1 MSGRH
6 RKPTTSSVGVAKIAV
21 TGFVL
26 GGGSIIL
33 AGQAQAATDAEW
45 DTVANC
51 ESSGNWSIN
60 TGNGY
65 HGGLQFAP
73 STWLGYG
80 GGQYAS
86 VAHLATR
93 EQQIAIGEKVLAGQG
108 KGAWPVCGRVLS
120 GPTPRNVSATP
131 AEADLEASAA
141 EAEAAAADPVSEA
154 PAPAAALDNPLPAA
168 PAPADEPAAP
178 APADEPAAPVLEDG
192 PTAPAPADEPA
203 APVLEDQPAAPAP
216 QEDTAPESPEPQII
230 AISESTTG
238 PDDILIADGPAAAAE
253 ATIVQAGLSAP
264 LPESPAEPTDPAGP
278 AEPPLVETEVVV
290 AEAAS
295 SDSPATGDT
304 TVVAA
309 EQIGVPH
316 LPSPDNPPPGT
327 SDEPIGPASNPNV
340 SYLKELWGALKN
352 QEIDRND
359 LLVALA
365 QRSFTAPVPGDA
377 VTAAPDPAAAPSQ
390 G

>member
-45 DTVANC
+45 DTVASC
-51 ESSGNWSIN
+51 EASGNWSIN

-86 VAHLATR
+86 AAYLATR

-120 GPTPRNVSATP
+120 GPTPRNVTTTP
-131 AEADLEASAA
+131 VDANLEESAA
-141 EAEAAAADPVSEA
+141 EAEVAAADPVSEA

-168 PAPADEPAAP
+168 PAPADQPAAP
-178 APADEPAAPVLEDG
+178 APADQPA
-192 PTAPAPADEPA
+192 APAPADQPA

-216 QEDTAPESPEPQII
+216 QEDTAPEAPEPQII
-230 AISESTTG
+230 AISETTSG
-238 PDDILIADGPAAAAE
+238 PDDILIADAPAAAAE

-278 AEPPLVETEVVV
+278 AEPELVQTDIIV
-290 AEAAS
+290 AEGAS
-295 SDSPATGDT
+295 TTSPATDDT

-377 VTAAPDPAAAPSQ
+377 VTPAPDPGAAPSE

>member
-154 PAPAAALDNPLPAA
+154 PAPAAALDNPLNRP
-168 PAPADEPAAP
+168 PRF
-178 APADEPAAPVLEDG
+178 
-192 PTAPAPADEPA
+192 
-203 APVLEDQPAAPAP
+203 
-216 QEDTAPESPEPQII
+216 SR
-230 AISESTTG
+230 TG
-238 PDDILIADGPAAAAE
+238 R
-253 ATIVQAGLSAP
+253 
-264 LPESPAEPTDPAGP
+264 
-278 AEPPLVETEVVV
+278 
-290 AEAAS
+290 
-295 SDSPATGDT
+295 
-304 TVVAA
+304 
-309 EQIGVPH
+309 PH
-316 LPSPDNPPPGT
+316 RRLRTNPPPRFSRT
-327 SDEPIGPASNPNV
+327 SPRRPRRRKTPRPSPL
-340 SYLKELWGALKN
+340 SPRSSRS
-352 QEIDRND
+352 RN
-359 LLVALA
+359 
-365 QRSFTAPVPGDA
+365 RRPVPM
-377 VTAAPDPAAAPSQ
+377 TS
-390 G
+390 

>member
-6 RKPTTSSVGVAKIAV
+6 RKPTTSSVSVAKIAV
-21 TGFVL
+21 TGFVI
-26 GGGSIIL
+26 GGGSIGL

-51 ESSGNWSIN
+51 EASGNWSIN

-86 VAHLATR
+86 AAYLATR
-93 EQQIAIGEKVLAGQG
+93 EEQIAIGEKVLAGQG
-108 KGAWPVCGRVLS
+108 RGAWPVCGRVLS
-120 GPTPRNVSATP
+120 GPTPRNVTTTP
-131 AEADLEASAA
+131 VDADLEESPA
-141 EAEAAAADPVSEA
+141 EAEAAAADPVSDG

-178 APADEPAAPVLEDG
+178 ALEDQ
-192 PTAPAPADEPA
+192 PAAPAPADEPA
-203 APVLEDQPAAPAP
+203 APAP
-216 QEDTAPESPEPQII
+216 QEDAAPETPQPQII
-230 AISESTTG
+230 AISETTSG
-238 PDDILIADGPAAAAE
+238 PDDIVIADVPASTAE

-264 LPESPAEPTDPAGP
+264 LPDAPAGPTDPAGP
-278 AEPPLVETEVVV
+278 AEQEIVETEVVV
-290 AEAAS
+290 AEAAATA
-295 SDSPATGDT
+295 SPATGDT

-377 VTAAPDPAAAPSQ
+377 VTPAPDPGAAPSE

>member
-26 GGGSIIL
+26 GGGSMAL

-51 ESSGNWSIN
+51 EASGNWSIN

-86 VAHLATR
+86 AAYLATR

-120 GPTPRNVSATP
+120 GPTPRNVTTTP
-131 AEADLEASAA
+131 VDADLEASAA
-141 EAEAAAADPVSEA
+141 EAEAAAADPVAEA

-178 APADEPAAPVLEDG
+178 APADEPAAPVLEDQ
-192 PTAPAPADEPA
+192 PA

-216 QEDTAPESPEPQII
+216 QEDTAPEAPEPQII
-230 AISESTTG
+230 AISETTSG
-238 PDDILIADGPAAAAE
+238 PDDILIADAPAAAAE

-278 AEPPLVETEVVV
+278 AEPELVETDIIV
-290 AEAAS
+290 AEAAA

-377 VTAAPDPAAAPSQ
+377 VTPAPDPAAAPSE

>member
-45 DTVANC
+45 DTVASC
-51 ESSGNWSIN
+51 EASGNWSIN

-86 VAHLATR
+86 AAYLATR

-120 GPTPRNVSATP
+120 GPTPRNVTTTP
-131 AEADLEASAA
+131 VDANLEESAA
-141 EAEAAAADPVSEA
+141 EAEVAAADPVSEA

-168 PAPADEPAAP
+168 PAPADEPV
-178 APADEPAAPVLEDG
+178 APVLEDN
-192 PTAPAPADEPA
+192 A
-203 APVLEDQPAAPAP
+203 
-216 QEDTAPESPEPQII
+216 
-230 AISESTTG
+230 
-238 PDDILIADGPAAAAE
+238 
-253 ATIVQAGLSAP
+253 
-264 LPESPAEPTDPAGP
+264 
-278 AEPPLVETEVVV
+278 VVV
-290 AEAAS
+290 GGHGQIVRHLAVAGCHFQ
-295 SDSPATGDT
+295 SDALLEELTGLG
-304 TVVAA
+304 VVAA
-309 EQIGVPH
+309 VAC
-316 LPSPDNPPPGT
+316 NKT
-327 SDEPIGPASNPNV
+327 
-340 SYLKELWGALKN
+340 
-352 QEIDRND
+352 RN
-359 LLVALA
+359 L
-365 QRSFTAPVPGDA
+365 QTG
-377 VTAAPDPAAAPSQ
+377 
-390 G
+390 

>member
-1 MSGRH
+1 M
-6 RKPTTSSVGVAKIAV
+6 
-21 TGFVL
+21 
-26 GGGSIIL
+26 
-33 AGQAQAATDAEW
+33 TD
-45 DTVANC
+45 D
-51 ESSGNWSIN
+51 SDS
-60 TGNGY
+60 
-65 HGGLQFAP
+65 
-73 STWLGYG
+73 
-80 GGQYAS
+80 
-86 VAHLATR
+86 
-93 EQQIAIGEKVLAGQG
+93 
-108 KGAWPVCGRVLS
+108 
-120 GPTPRNVSATP
+120 
-131 AEADLEASAA
+131 
-141 EAEAAAADPVSEA
+141 DPLV
-154 PAPAAALDNPLPAA
+154 AA
-168 PAPADEPAAP
+168 PAPADQ
-178 APADEPAAPVLEDG
+178 
-192 PTAPAPADEPA
+192 PA

-216 QEDTAPESPEPQII
+216 QEDTAPEAPEPQII
-230 AISESTTG
+230 AISETTSG
-238 PDDILIADGPAAAAE
+238 PDDILIADAPAAAAE

-278 AEPPLVETEVVV
+278 AEPELVQTDIIV
-290 AEAAS
+290 AEGAS
-295 SDSPATGDT
+295 TTSPATDDT

-377 VTAAPDPAAAPSQ
+377 VTPAPDPGAAPSE